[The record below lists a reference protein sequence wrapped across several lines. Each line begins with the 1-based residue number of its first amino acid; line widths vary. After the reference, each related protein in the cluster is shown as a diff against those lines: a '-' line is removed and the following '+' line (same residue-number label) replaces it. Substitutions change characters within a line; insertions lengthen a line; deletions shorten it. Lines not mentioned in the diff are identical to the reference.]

1 MPLLGAAT
9 QEDHQHAAVPP
20 EIDPVAGAAVD
31 LQFGRALTDR
41 LDVRGI
47 SIGKSS
53 NCNGDSCGGLRI
65 EPVIPIPKRDTT
77 VVLYSAISIFGT
89 IFVTNFLF
97 QNFRILEIY
106 C

>member
-1 MPLLGAAT
+1 LPLLGAAT

-77 VVLYSAISIFGT
+77 VDAVFRDLDLGT

-97 QNFRILEIY
+97 QNFRILKTY